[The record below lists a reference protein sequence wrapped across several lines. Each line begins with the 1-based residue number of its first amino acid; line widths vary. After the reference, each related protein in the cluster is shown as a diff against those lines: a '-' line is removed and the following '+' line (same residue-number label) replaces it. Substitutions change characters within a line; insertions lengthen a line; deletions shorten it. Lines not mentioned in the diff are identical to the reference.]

1 MHCVV
6 AVFFFCCYSAL
17 WRLNNLELVCLY
29 MSMQSQNNMRA
40 LSNNRVLA
48 VIVVW
53 AIKQRIKKRTNARL
67 I

>member
-1 MHCVV
+1 
-6 AVFFFCCYSAL
+6 
-17 WRLNNLELVCLY
+17 